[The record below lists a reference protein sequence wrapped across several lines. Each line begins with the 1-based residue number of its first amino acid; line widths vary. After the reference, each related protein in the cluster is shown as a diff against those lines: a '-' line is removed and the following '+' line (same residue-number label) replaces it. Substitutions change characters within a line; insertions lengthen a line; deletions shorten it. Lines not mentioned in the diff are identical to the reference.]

1 MEREEKVEGIKRL
14 LEEAGKVLAD
24 IDKKVSE
31 GAGFNVFRLCGVDHY
46 ETMHSK
52 ILAEFLN
59 PKGSHGQGKLFLD
72 LFCEMLRRLGFDG
85 SFSSNVNVSTEFTG
99 YIKGESVGRFDI
111 LIEDNSTSS
120 VCVIENKIFA
130 SEQPEQLKR
139 YADWLRRE
147 RKGWKQVLVFLTL
160 NGREAWSIKD
170 QALYQRAAY
179 VSQSKKPS
187 LVDWID
193 SCLKKIDG
201 EDKPF
206 IQSALK
212 QYKKL
217 IINLSTGEQ
226 AMSEALLEII
236 KDEKFMMEAAEK
248 IALHYDDVKW
258 KILKEVADEI
268 ASKVQRNL
276 NVDCLE
282 IDYAYQKKSSEPGY
296 AFWIGGWNSPPPV
309 WIAWQSSNDMRL
321 WTGVHK
327 VNFSSQKELGR
338 FRRWL
343 KDSRGWLTDD
353 DNWPWYKW
361 LGGDGEKT
369 PTWDGKFL
377 DKLLKSPEFRTEVI
391 DKITKDIVDLYH
403 MTCEFRESTRNKKVG
418 K

>member
-1 MEREEKVEGIKRL
+1 
-14 LEEAGKVLAD
+14 
-24 IDKKVSE
+24 
-31 GAGFNVFRLCGVDHY
+31 
-46 ETMHSK
+46 
-52 ILAEFLN
+52 
-59 PKGSHGQGKLFLD
+59 
-72 LFCEMLRRLGFDG
+72 
-85 SFSSNVNVSTEFTG
+85 
-99 YIKGESVGRFDI
+99 
-111 LIEDNSTSS
+111 
-120 VCVIENKIFA
+120 
-130 SEQPEQLKR
+130 
-139 YADWLRRE
+139 
-147 RKGWKQVLVFLTL
+147 VFLTL